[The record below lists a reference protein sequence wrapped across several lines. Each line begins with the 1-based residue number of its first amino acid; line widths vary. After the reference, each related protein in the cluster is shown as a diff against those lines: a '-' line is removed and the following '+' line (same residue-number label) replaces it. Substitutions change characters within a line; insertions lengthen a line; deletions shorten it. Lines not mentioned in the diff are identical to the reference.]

1 MIKLAKH
8 LFENPFITFTGLAA
22 LVHSTWSLGTL
33 FSGVAPD
40 ADWAKWAEWVLPAF
54 FIAFAMDVGQISTS
68 AKIRHKGLNWQRGL
82 AFFVFSVATYYLQ
95 FLYIAHHMPAL
106 QIAAGVSAWHQGAVV
121 TARDAA
127 IWILPLLLPLSTML
141 YTISDGDSNEQAI
154 APTHP
159 EPTITIE
166 KRKNEQNLLGEEE
179 MNENSGGL
187 MLSEEIIV
195 EPRHV
200 AWCEHCGW
208 EKECEDPKKAERALK
223 THQSVHCKN
232 IISQKAQPS
241 PKTDFLYANTVLE
254 ASPSEIRS

>member
-1 MIKLAKH
+1 MKFLKH
-8 LFENPFITFTGLAA
+8 LLENPFITFTGLAA

-154 APTHP
+154 APTLP
-159 EPTITIE
+159 EPTLSTE
-166 KRKNEQNLLGEEE
+166 KRKNEQLPSFAESFSDLPDFTMLEEE
-179 MNENSGGL
+179 R
-187 MLSEEIIV
+187 IQ
-195 EPRHV
+195 EPKYL
-200 AWCEHCGW
+200 ATCEDCGW
-208 EKECEDPKKAERALK
+208 CKEYEHPQSASRALA
-223 THQSVHCKN
+223 THKNKHCPN
-232 IISQKAQPS
+232 RSHLAAAS
-241 PKTDFLYANTVLE
+241 RDTATVTD
-254 ASPSEIRS
+254 SEGES